1 MTQELKNWV
10 EKNKLIVSELSSD
23 GSDIIQIEGVGKFL
37 YLQPI
42 EGKVINSDF
51 AFELSDEDMK
61 KIAELRKKYNIKM
74 KVERFVTEVKK

>member
-51 AFELSDEDMK
+51 AFELSDEDFDIVEK
-61 KIAELRKKYNIKM
+61 K
-74 KVERFVTEVKK
+74 EVDYILFEFGTLFYYSV